1 MTESQT
7 KGLGA
12 LVTSFL
18 TLVLLALGALLIQPR
33 LSERRQLLPDRYVLT
48 ADEVAALPQG
58 TLAVVLDRRLGQDQN
73 DFRFRLLKL
82 VLERSGTPF
91 ALGFSAAVQPQDEA
105 IAALAEGQKAGR
117 RNPLRLSVGVYGA
130 GPELNRRLR
139 AVPIPVTGGILG
151 LRAGWTNQAALA
163 ELQTIRTLQD
173 LKRIVLVQGLGWSDV
188 EIFDR
193 AGLRTYTARSE
204 KLLRLVN
211 DNRV

>member
-1 MTESQT
+1 M
-7 KGLGA
+7 L
-12 LVTSFL
+12 TSLL

-58 TLAVVLDRRLGQDQN
+58 TLPVVLDRRLGQDQN

-91 ALGFSAAVQPQDEA
+91 ALGSALPFSRRMRRLQRSR
-105 IAALAEGQKAGR
+105 KGR
-117 RNPLRLSVGVYGA
+117 RLVAEPSSPSVGVYGA

-151 LRAGWTNQAALA
+151 LRRDGPIAVRWPN
-163 ELQTIRTLQD
+163 LQTIRSLQD
-173 LKRIVLVQGLGWSDV
+173 LQRVVLVQGLGWSDV

-204 KLLRLVN
+204 KLLRLGE
-211 DNRV
+211 